1 MDAVDLQQSS
11 MILNALKNGW
21 TVSMNNTGEL
31 VFTKDKERM
40 TPEETTA
47 VISEG
52 FSSKF
57 LQSLIKKRVK
67 D

>member
-1 MDAVDLQQSS
+1 MDTGAMVLT
-11 MILNALKNGW
+11 ALKAGW
-21 TVSMNNTGEL
+21 TVSMNKSDEL
-31 VFTKDKERM
+31 IFTKEKQKM
-40 TPEETTA
+40 TQEEHVE
-47 VISEG
+47 VISDG

>member
-1 MDAVDLQQSS
+1 MDIEIQQAT
-11 MILNALKNGW
+11 MILAALKSGW
-21 TVSMNNTGEL
+21 TVSMNERKEL
-31 VFTKDKERM
+31 VFTKEKQRM
-40 TPEETTA
+40 TPEEHIEVT
-47 VISEG
+47 SDG